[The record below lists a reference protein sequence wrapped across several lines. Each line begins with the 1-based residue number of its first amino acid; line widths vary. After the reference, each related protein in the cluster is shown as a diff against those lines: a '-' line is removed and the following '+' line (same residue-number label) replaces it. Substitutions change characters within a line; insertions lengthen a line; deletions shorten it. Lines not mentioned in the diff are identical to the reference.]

1 MYGEDPTTVELEAR
15 LARLTGKE
23 AALFCSSGTMTNQL
37 GIRAHLHGPPHSI
50 ICDHRAHIHLWEAGG
65 IALFNQATTH
75 ALVPRGKFLTAKEVE
90 RSLHLGNDHHIAPTR
105 LICLENTMNGVIYPQ
120 DEVVKIGDVAKKHDI
135 PMHLDG
141 ARIWNVAAVEVEA
154 QKLDP
159 TREEDIRET
168 MSKLLKPFDTASICL
183 SKGIGAPI
191 GS

>member
-1 MYGEDPTTVELEAR
+1 MELESR

-23 AALFCSSGTMTNQL
+23 AALFSTSGTMTNQL
-37 GIRAHLHGPPHSI
+37 GIRSHLQGPPHSV

-75 ALVPRGKFLTAKEVE
+75 ALVPRGKFLTAREIGKN
-90 RSLHLGNDHHIAPTR
+90 LHLGNDHHIAPTR

-120 DEVVKIGDVAKKHDI
+120 DEVIKIGELAKQHGI
-135 PMHLDG
+135 PTHLDG
-141 ARIWNVAAVEVEA
+141 ARIWNVAAAEIES
-154 QKLDP
+154 QGLDP
-159 TREEDIRET
+159 NKESEIEGVI
-168 MSKLLKPFDTASICL
+168 SKLLEPFDSASICL